1 MRIID
6 IVNKNIVASINDL
19 ELLAIQGNLQLIK
32 LKNLSEPDYIS
43 ALLIDTAADK
53 TLRFLYINV
62 WSCYRMFYKNIDLI
76 DYVPFS
82 GNMYDLIISYAAVIE
97 SPFIGAYQY
106 EAIIYTS
113 ALQGETD
120 EHEKSRLVSYIRYN
134 ALHCA
139 LTGRPDISEYLNKM
153 RISDAER
160 ILADSYNYAHS
171 DVNDYS
177 TYVREEGVEIL

>member
-6 IVNKNIVASINDL
+6 IVNKNIVASSNDL

-32 LKNLSEPDYIS
+32 LKNLSESDYIS

-53 TLRFLYINV
+53 TRFLHINV

-97 SPFIGAYQY
+97 SPFISSYQY

-120 EHEKSRLVSYIRYN
+120 EHEKSRLVSYIRCN

-177 TYVREEGVEIL
+177 TYIRNGGE